1 MDDFTE
7 KVLTIL
13 QTYINERHS
22 GNVRAAQV
30 ALGLPGEK
38 SVFHRWLK
46 ALNGDTVQG
55 RVPRLDSIGAIMVKL
70 GAKALSFKEL
80 SDLKPADS
88 ASPAPTQ
95 TAAQQTARE
104 RELEAQVAELLQYK
118 YKWEAVLEL
127 NGQRPVTSEQ
137 KKINVG

>member
-1 MDDFTE
+1 MDEFTE

-22 GNVRAAQV
+22 GNVRAAQES
-30 ALGLPGEK
+30 LGLPPGK

-55 RVPRLDSIGAIMVKL
+55 RVPRLDSIGPIMAKL
-70 GAKALSFKEL
+70 GAKVLSFKEL
-80 SDLKPADS
+80 GDMKAGV
-88 ASPAPTQ
+88 AAAAAPAPMG
-95 TAAQQTARE
+95 AAKTARE
-104 RELEAQVAELLQYK
+104 RELEAQVAELIQYK

-127 NGQRPVTSEQ
+127 NGQTPVAPGQ
-137 KKINVG
+137 KKISVG

>member
-1 MDDFTE
+1 MDEFTE

-22 GNVRAAQV
+22 GNVRAAQES
-30 ALGLPGEK
+30 LGLPPEK

-55 RVPRLDSIGAIMVKL
+55 RVPRLDSIGPIMAKL
-70 GAKALSFKEL
+70 GAKVLSFKEL
-80 SDLKPADS
+80 GDMKTGA
-88 ASPAPTQ
+88 AAAVPAPTG
-95 TAAQQTARE
+95 TARTARE
-104 RELEAQVAELLQYK
+104 RELEAQVAELIQYK

-127 NGQRPVTSEQ
+127 NGQAPVAPGQ
-137 KKINVG
+137 KKISVG

>member
-1 MDDFTE
+1 MDEFTE

-22 GNVRAAQV
+22 GNVRAAQES
-30 ALGLPGEK
+30 LGLPPEK

-55 RVPRLDSIGAIMVKL
+55 RVPRLDSIGPIMAKL
-70 GAKALSFKEL
+70 GAKVLSFKEL
-80 SDLKPADS
+80 GDMKTGAAAAVS
-88 ASPAPTQ
+88 APMG
-95 TAAQQTARE
+95 TAKTARE
-104 RELEAQVAELLQYK
+104 RELEAQVAELIQYK

-127 NGQRPVTSEQ
+127 NGQAPVAPGQ
-137 KKINVG
+137 KKISVG